1 MIKWLLLSLAIL
13 TACTKKDGPEASLED
28 FIKTRYNTVVTRQ
41 YLLDRTTG
49 KLRTSMETISEEDFK
64 KFADVRGGVNTD
76 SFTIISKSCEKELCS
91 VNYSLSYNTTEGEK
105 STFATVVEKKAD
117 MVRVD
122 GKWLISE
129 VNNINTS
136 HEALEPINALE

>member
-1 MIKWLLLSLAIL
+1 MTKWLLLSLVL
-13 TACTKKDGPEASLED
+13 LVACSKKDGPEGKLED
-28 FIKTRYNTVVTRQ
+28 FIRTRYSTVVTRQ
-41 YLLDRTTG
+41 YLLDHTTG
-49 KLRTSMETISEEDFK
+49 KLRASMEAISEEDFK

-76 SFTIISKSCEKELCS
+76 SFTIISKSCENELCS
-91 VNYSLSYNTTEGEK
+91 VNYSLAYTTTEGEK
-105 STFATVVEKKAD
+105 STYATVVEKKAE
-117 MVRVD
+117 MVKQA